1 MTMTYEELD
10 AVVPQEVK
18 LAYLNNQTHH
28 LLNKT
33 AGITDFSF
41 TNLAEHLGVKMASRR
56 MRFGVISDGL
66 TALKMLKG

>member
-1 MTMTYEELD
+1 MTYEELD

-18 LAYLNNQTHH
+18 LAYLNNQTHR
-28 LLNKT
+28 LLAKT

-41 TNLAEHLGVKMASRR
+41 EKLAEHLGVKMAERR
-56 MRFGVISDGL
+56 MRFGIISDGL